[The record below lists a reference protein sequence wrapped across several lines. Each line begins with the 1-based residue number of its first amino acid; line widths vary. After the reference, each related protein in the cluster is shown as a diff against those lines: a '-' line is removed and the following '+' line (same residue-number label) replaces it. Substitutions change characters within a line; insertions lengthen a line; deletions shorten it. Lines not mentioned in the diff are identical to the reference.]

1 MLAGG
6 ARRGSRDSERAP
18 AGPKGRGAGVGR
30 PGDTALCSALSARNA
45 PLLGSLPL
53 RPSVGASR
61 LSLRA
66 ARCALRSALGS
77 ALAPQPPSA
86 RPVLF

>member
-30 PGDTALCSALSARNA
+30 PGDTALWLGALCPERASARLA
-45 PLLGSLPL
+45 PAAP
-53 RPSVGASR
+53 VGGCLAAI
-61 LSLRA
+61 A
-66 ARCALRSALGS
+66 ARCALRSALGF